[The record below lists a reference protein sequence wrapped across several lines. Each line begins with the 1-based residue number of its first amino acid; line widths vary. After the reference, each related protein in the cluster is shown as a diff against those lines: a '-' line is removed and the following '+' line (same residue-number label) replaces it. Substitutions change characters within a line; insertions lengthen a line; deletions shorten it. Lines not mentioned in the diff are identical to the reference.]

1 MEGSPTLTSSSRPNS
16 IAFVPIRIVL
26 IEDNDVFRE
35 ALELLLT
42 LNGEIE
48 VVGSQ
53 ADGASA
59 VEICRKL
66 VPDVLVVDYRLP
78 GLDGVQVTRAVREH
92 CPTVAV
98 VALTAAAGE
107 REIQALLDAGAVAC
121 VRKDQPL
128 DAISGAVRAA
138 AAGQE
143 G

>member
-1 MEGSPTLTSSSRPNS
+1 M
-16 IAFVPIRIVL
+16 PIRIVL

-48 VVGSQ
+48 VVG
-53 ADGASA
+53 AAASGSRA
-59 VEICRKL
+59 VDLCREL
-66 VPDVLVVDYRLP
+66 SPDVLLVDYRLP

-107 REIQALLDAGAVAC
+107 REMKAMLEAGATAC
-121 VRKDQPL
+121 IRKDEPL
-128 DAISGAVRAA
+128 DAIAEAVRAA
-138 AAGQE
+138 AVIEAG
-143 G
+143 